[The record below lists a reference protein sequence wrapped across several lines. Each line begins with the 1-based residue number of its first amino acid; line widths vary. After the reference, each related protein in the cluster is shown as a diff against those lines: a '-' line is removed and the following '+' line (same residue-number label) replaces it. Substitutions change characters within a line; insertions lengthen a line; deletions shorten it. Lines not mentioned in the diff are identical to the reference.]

1 MYSVFF
7 RLRKRPFAVSQVET
21 TLRSRLKFSC
31 SWSMLEAAEKITVL
45 LAYSITLNRP
55 TGKGRSFM

>member
-7 RLRKRPFAVSQVET
+7 RLRKRPFAVSQIET

-31 SWSMLEAAEKITVL
+31 SWSMLEAAEKITV
-45 LAYSITLNRP
+45 SVGIQHNTKQTNR
-55 TGKGRSFM
+55 